1 MTERARFDLQAPF
14 APAGDQPR
22 AIAELNAGLRRG
34 DRFQTLLGVTG
45 SGKTMTMANVIAEH
59 GKPTLVLSHNKT
71 LAAQLYGELKSFF
84 PHNAVEYFISYYDY
98 YQPEAYVPSSDTYIE
113 KDASINEDIDRLRL
127 RATSS
132 LMEREDVI
140 IVSTVSAIYGLG
152 DPVEYRKRMVQLE
165 RGQRVSRDDV
175 LRQLVGIQYQRND
188 VAFERGTFRVRGD
201 TVEILPAYEEQGV
214 RVELWGDEVERLSK
228 INPLTGE
235 TIATLERTAI
245 YPAKHFITS
254 RPSLERAVGAIRAEL
269 AERLQVLRAENK
281 LLEAQRL
288 ESRTN
293 FDIEMMLEIGTCAG
307 IENYSRHLAGRTAG
321 ERPACLFDYFPDD
334 FLVVVDESHVTLP
347 QIRGMY
353 NGDRARKLTL
363 VDYGFRLPSALD
375 NRPLVFDEFLALTP
389 TLVSVSATPGELEL
403 QLSEGAVV
411 EQVIRPTGLIDPE
424 IEVRSVRGQVD
435 DLLQEIRIRE
445 RKGERVL
452 VTTLTKRM
460 SEDLTDYLQQVGVRV
475 KYMHSDIEAI
485 ERVEIIRGLRLG
497 EFDVL
502 VGINLLR
509 EGLDMPEV
517 SLVAIL
523 DADQE
528 GFLRSDRS
536 LIQTVGRA
544 ARNVNGRAIFYADR
558 ITGSMQRCMEE
569 TARRREIQTAH
580 NLATGVT
587 PRGVEKSVEH
597 VRFVTRVAD
606 AREERDDAAETGKK
620 GRGRDR
626 KPAKVAEAVPAYGVA
641 APYDTS
647 DPVALVARL
656 EGEMKEAAK
665 ALDFEQAARVR
676 DQLFEVRTRFSAQ
689 LAAAGK
695 ASSASGPNGA
705 PHAPSPASTSV
716 PASEATSRGAARRG
730 GTKAAS
736 GLAKLRA
743 ER

>member
-1 MTERARFDLQAPF
+1 MSRAAFDLQAPF

-22 AIAELNAGLRRG
+22 AIAELTAGLERG
-34 DRFQTLLGVTG
+34 DRHQTLLGVTG
-45 SGKTMTMANVIAEH
+45 SGKTMTMANVIARE
-59 GKPTLVLSHNKT
+59 GLPTLVLSHNKT

-98 YQPEAYVPSSDTYIE
+98 YQPEAYVPTTDTYIE

-132 LMEREDVI
+132 LMERSDVV

-152 DPVEYRKRMVQLE
+152 DPESYRAAMVTLE
-165 RGQRVSRDDV
+165 RGQRIARDDI
-175 LRQLVGIQYQRND
+175 LRALVRIQYNRND

-201 TVEILPAYEEQGV
+201 TVEIFPAYEEQGV
-214 RVELWGDEVERLSK
+214 RVELWGDEVERISK
-228 INPLTGE
+228 INVLTGE
-235 TIATLERTAI
+235 TIATLDRAAI
-245 YPAKHFITS
+245 YPAKHFITE
-254 RPSLERAVGAIRAEL
+254 RPKLVRAVDAIRAEL
-269 AERLQVLRAENK
+269 AERLAVLRGEGK

-307 IENYSRHLAGRTAG
+307 VENYSRHLSGRQAG
-321 ERPACLFDYFPDD
+321 ERPACLLDYFPED
-334 FLVVVDESHVTLP
+334 FLVFVDESHVTLP
-347 QIRGMY
+347 QVRGMF

-375 NRPLVFDEFLALTP
+375 NRPLMFDEFLS
-389 TLVSVSATPGELEL
+389 LVPRMINVSATPSELEL
-403 QLSEGAVV
+403 QLSQGVVV
-411 EQVIRPTGLIDPE
+411 EQVIRPTGLLDPE
-424 IEVRSVRGQVD
+424 IEVRPVRGQVD
-435 DLLQEIRIRE
+435 DLLHEIRLRE

-475 KYMHSDIEAI
+475 RYMHSDIDAI
-485 ERVEIIRGLRLG
+485 ERMEIVRGLRLG

-558 ITGSMQRCMEE
+558 ITGSMQRCIEE
-569 TARRREIQTAH
+569 TARRREIQRKH
-580 NLATGVT
+580 NEEHGIT
-587 PRGVEKSVEH
+587 PRGVAKSADQ
-597 VRFVTRVAD
+597 VRFITRVAD
-606 AREERDDAAETGKK
+606 ARVEKEERAPAR
-620 GRGRDR
+620 GRGVGE
-626 KPAKVAEAVPAYGVA
+626 PAARYSAEDLA
-641 APYDTS
+641 AMIT
-647 DPVALVARL
+647 RL
-656 EGEMKEAAK
+656 EQEMREAAA
-665 ALDFEQAARVR
+665 ALDFEAAARLR
-676 DQLFEVRTRFSAQ
+676 DELFE
-689 LAAAGK
+689 LK
-695 ASSASGPNGA
+695 ASQDGGRP
-705 PHAPSPASTSV
+705 
-716 PASEATSRGAARRG
+716 RRG
-730 GTKAAS
+730 GPAGAS
-736 GLAKLRA
+736 GAAPAAARA

>member
-1 MTERARFDLQAPF
+1 MPRAEFSLQAPF
-14 APAGDQPR
+14 KPAGDQPK
-22 AIAELNAGLRRG
+22 AIAELMHGLERD
-34 DRFQTLLGVTG
+34 DRFQALLGVTG
-45 SGKTMTMANVIAEH
+45 SGKTLSLHDALPIY
-59 GKPTLVLSHNKT
+59 GRPTLVLSHNKT
-71 LAAQLYGELKSFF
+71 LAAQLYGELKSFL

-132 LMEREDVI
+132 LMERSDVV

-152 DPVEYRKRMVQLE
+152 DPIEYRERMVNLQK
-165 RGQRVSRDDV
+165 GQTISRNDI
-175 LRQLVGIQYQRND
+175 LRALVGIQYSRND

-214 RVELWGDEVERLSK
+214 RVEMWGDEIERISK

-235 TIATLERTAI
+235 TIAVLERAAI

-254 RPSLERAVGAIRAEL
+254 RPTLERAVGAIRQEL
-269 AERLQVLRAENK
+269 GERLEVLRRDGK

-293 FDIEMMLEIGTCAG
+293 FDIEMMMEIGTCAG
-307 IENYSRHLAGRTAG
+307 IENYSRHLSGRVAG
-321 ERPACLFDYFPDD
+321 ERPACLFDYFPED

-347 QIRGMY
+347 QVRGMY

-389 TLVSVSATPGELEL
+389 RALMVSATPAELEL
-403 QLSEGAVV
+403 QLSEGVVV
-411 EQVIRPTGLIDPE
+411 EQIIRPTGLLDPE
-424 IEVRSVRGQVD
+424 IEVRPVRGQVD
-435 DLLQEIRIRE
+435 DLLNEIRIRE
-445 RKGERVL
+445 RRGERVL

-460 SEDLTDYLQQVGVRV
+460 AEDLSDYLQQVGVRV
-475 KYMHSDIEAI
+475 RYMHSDIDAI
-485 ERVEIIRGLRLG
+485 ERMEIVRGLRLG

-544 ARNVNGRAIFYADR
+544 ARHVSGRAIFYADR
-558 ITGSMQRCMEE
+558 ITGSMQRCMDE
-569 TARRREIQTAH
+569 TSRRRTTQVAYNAEHGIVPQ
-580 NLATGVT
+580 GVT
-587 PRGVEKSVEH
+587 KSIDQVK
-597 VRFVTRVAD
+597 FITRVAD
-606 AREERDDAAETGKK
+606 ARTEREEEKPKRGK
-620 GRGRDR
+620 
-626 KPAKVAEAVPAYGVA
+626 KVAE
-641 APYDTS
+641 
-647 DPVALVARL
+647 
-656 EGEMKEAAK
+656 
-665 ALDFEQAARVR
+665 QA
-676 DQLFEVRTRFSAQ
+676 
-689 LAAAGK
+689 G
-695 ASSASGPNGA
+695 
-705 PHAPSPASTSV
+705 
-716 PASEATSRGAARRG
+716 
-730 GTKAAS
+730 
-736 GLAKLRA
+736 
-743 ER
+743 